1 MAFAHEPNRDR
12 GTSAPR
18 LRCFAIGGHDCH
30 VWSIQRSHL
39 PAEQLLLANSWK
51 LGALMQPLLELS
63 VCENLILGVFRS
75 TNFGFKVTRFKV
87 GSFQVLVQFLVLFI
101 RWSDTLK
108 RPNSLKEIAQ
118 QQQQCSIMIFNCH
131 TAHTPWSMALAA
143 EWRWRSST
151 LFMSFAELWKDAI
164 FVGKETLLQ
173 LLLTN

>member
-1 MAFAHEPNRDR
+1 MFCNR
-12 GTSAPR
+12 GTWLSCVIHPKEP
-18 LRCFAIGGHDCH
+18 FACRTTLACQFMETWCIDAAIVGIVR
-30 VWSIQRSHL
+30 VWKFDFGSFPFHQ
-39 PAEQLLLANSWK
+39 
-51 LGALMQPLLELS
+51 
-63 VCENLILGVFRS
+63 
-75 TNFGFKVTRFKV
+75 FGFKVSRFKV

-131 TAHTPWSMALAA
+131 TAHAPWSMALAA